1 MKCSNCSYILK
12 SWVDCNFCKGKF
24 CCFTCFDVHYL
35 KFHRKQNI
43 SSKSQSRNKE
53 RKDNEKLSPYLIKGL
68 LNKKIQYNSKYKL
81 ENFTP
86 VLEKNEIKTIG
97 SGSFGQVYLA
107 LNNIDN
113 KLYAIKHMDKKK
125 LIEILHTLKGIYQ
138 EIDIQSRIEHP
149 NIVKILYTD
158 EDEESFDLVMEYAE
172 NGNLF
177 HYIRKNKGLNEF
189 KTFQLFIQVV
199 NAINCL
205 HENDLIHRDIKPENI
220 LLFNNSNKNINNSD
234 YIVKLCDFGWCV
246 KLNGKQRDTFCGT
259 TEYMS
264 PELVNHKV
272 YSKEIDVWSL
282 GILLYEMIHGYS
294 PFRPNKPK
302 FSENDVFENIK
313 KHNL

>member
-68 LNKKIQYNSKYKL
+68 LNKKIHYNSKYKL

-113 KLYAIKHMDKKK
+113 KLYAIKHMDKK
-125 LIEILHTLKGIYQ
+125 
-138 EIDIQSRIEHP
+138 
-149 NIVKILYTD
+149 N
-158 EDEESFDLVMEYAE
+158 
-172 NGNLF
+172 
-177 HYIRKNKGLNEF
+177 
-189 KTFQLFIQVV
+189 
-199 NAINCL
+199 
-205 HENDLIHRDIKPENI
+205 
-220 LLFNNSNKNINNSD
+220 
-234 YIVKLCDFGWCV
+234 
-246 KLNGKQRDTFCGT
+246 
-259 TEYMS
+259 
-264 PELVNHKV
+264 
-272 YSKEIDVWSL
+272 
-282 GILLYEMIHGYS
+282 
-294 PFRPNKPK
+294 
-302 FSENDVFENIK
+302 
-313 KHNL
+313 